1 MNVNEEIRKAVESG
15 KVVLG
20 TDRSLKLLKS
30 GKVKM
35 VILASNCPEEVRRE
49 VEHLS
54 RLSGTPL
61 LRYPGSSSEL
71 GVAVGKP
78 FSVNVCSVL
87 DPGASHILSGVE
99 G

>member
-1 MNVNEEIRKAVESG
+1 MNLNEEIRKAVESG

-20 TDRSLKLLKS
+20 TDRSLKLLRA

-35 VILASNCPEEVRRE
+35 VLLASNCPEEVRRE

-54 RLSGTPL
+54 RLFGVPL
-61 LRYPGSSSEL
+61 LRYSGSSWEL
-71 GVAVGKP
+71 GEAAGKP
-78 FSVNVCSVL
+78 FAVNVFSVL
-87 DPGASHILSGVE
+87 DPGNSHLLSAVE